1 MLIVAKMI
9 PYKPG
14 PNRKLGLKRVN
25 KDSSLEGEGQLNLFK
40 AGHETA
46 NLKRIHHLDPFERA
60 LQIDGKNDHLAEK
73 LYLEAVERSECKAD
87 AYCNLGILRARKG
100 ETAKAVQCFTLALKE
115 NPRHAEAHYNLANMF
130 YDAGNIE
137 LAITHY
143 EIAAEMDSFSE
154 IHFNLALAY
163 LSSSRTDE
171 AKAAL
176 EIYLKSCSEPE
187 AAEARPLLNLLNL
200 NI

>member
-1 MLIVAKMI
+1 MI

-25 KDSSLEGEGQLNLFK
+25 KDSSQEAEGQLNLFK
-40 AGHETA
+40 AGRETA
-46 NLKRIHHLDPFERA
+46 HLKRIHHLDPFEQA
-60 LQIDGKNDHLAEK
+60 LQIDGKNDQLAEK
-73 LYLEAVERSECKAD
+73 FYLEAVERSVCKAD
-87 AYCNLGILRARKG
+87 AYCNLGIIRARRG

-115 NPRHAEAHYNLANMF
+115 DPRHAEAHYNLANMY
-130 YDAGNIE
+130 YDAGNTD

-154 IHFNLALAY
+154 IHFNLAFAY
-163 LSSSRTDE
+163 LSNGRNE
-171 AKAAL
+171 KAKVAL
-176 EIYLKSCSEPE
+176 EIYLKSCSEAE
-187 AAEARPLLNLLNL
+187 ATEARPLLDLLNL